1 MPVAFLMRILFLT
14 PRFYPCPGGYET
26 YVYHLA
32 ETFTR
37 GGHQV
42 SVFTTDALDLEYFW
56 VKGPRSFGAGREL
69 HAGIE
74 VCRFPICHRRWLRRA
89 GRLLSLL
96 PWSDL
101 KLQFARPSFRVI
113 GLRAALKQAPAD
125 VIHVGPLPYNHLM
138 YYGVREGERRGIR
151 VIAMP
156 CTHFGEDTNDDVSR
170 FYTQPY
176 QIALLNRCHTVLALT
191 EMERQR
197 LVQLGVS
204 AERIAVIGGG
214 IKPAEITGGDAERFR
229 SKWAIRG
236 PIVLHLG
243 MKAPDKGSVAV
254 VEAMKLLWSE
264 GSSAWLVLAGPS
276 LSSFDEY
283 LRPQASKLKQLLN
296 LPPVSEEE
304 KRDLLAAADIVVQP
318 SRVESLGL
326 IYLEAWANAK
336 PVIAADTAVTRELIR
351 PGEDG
356 LLVPFGEP
364 ASLAAAIR
372 ELLNNPKNGRALG
385 RRGQL
390 KIRGR
395 FSWDAVLERVS
406 PYFLPNGA
414 GSSDPRSLP

>member
-1 MPVAFLMRILFLT
+1 MHILFLV

-56 VKGPRSFGAGREL
+56 VKGRRSFSAGREL

-74 VCRFPICHRRWLRRA
+74 VHRFPICHRGWLRRA
-89 GRLLSLL
+89 GRLLALL
-96 PWSDL
+96 PAGDL

-113 GLRAALKQAPAD
+113 GLRAALKEAPAD

-138 YYGVREGERRGIR
+138 YYGIREAQRRGIR
-151 VIAMP
+151 AITTP
-156 CTHFGEDTNDDVSR
+156 CVHFGEDTNDEVSR
-170 FYTQPY
+170 YYTQRF

-191 EMERQR
+191 EVERQR
-197 LVQLGVS
+197 LVELGV
-204 AERIAVIGGG
+204 AAGRIVVTGAG
-214 IKPAEITGGDAERFR
+214 INPAEVTGGDAGRFR

-236 PIVLHLG
+236 PLVLHLG
-243 MKAPDKGSVAV
+243 MKARDKGSMAV

-264 GSSAWLVLAGPS
+264 GSSAWLVLAGQS
-276 LSSFDEY
+276 LGSFDEY
-283 LRPQASKLKQLLN
+283 LRPQTSRLEHLLN
-296 LPPVSEEE
+296 LPPISEDE
-304 KRDLLAAADIVVQP
+304 KRDLLAAADVVVQP

-326 IYLEAWANAK
+326 IYLEAWANSK
-336 PVIAADTAVTRELIR
+336 PVIAANTAVTRELIR
-351 PGEDG
+351 PEEGS

-372 ELLNNPKNGRALG
+372 DLLNNPEKRRALG

-390 KIRGR
+390 KTQGW
-395 FSWDAVLERVS
+395 FSWDAVFERVS

-414 GSSDPRSLP
+414 GSGGPRSLP